1 MEITNGEIVMNRT
14 NERKKRKRKKER
26 KKEKLLV
33 RVRKLQRGQRVFR
46 ARRDSSPHPRFHA
59 SLLRL
64 RRVDHISRWSVRN
77 WIRLIARSRR
87 REKKERGEGGKLRSF
102 SPRSY
107 FFPLCS
113 ILEGI
118 VLKISWHWRD
128 TRLCL
133 ISRPTLLHPIDNG
146 TLNRLSSFYHPSLSL
161 LALGPRK
168 GRSYVSLTF
177 FLITPINFPSV
188 GTEKDR

>member
-1 MEITNGEIVMNRT
+1 MNRT
-14 NERKKRKRKKER
+14 NERKKRKRKKGRKIVRSCEKIAKRSEGFSGKERFLFVSTHSSFVYDALITYPVDRSAIEFDLSLAREGGKR
-26 KKEKLLV
+26 KKE
-33 RVRKLQRGQRVFR
+33 
-46 ARRDSSPHPRFHA
+46 
-59 SLLRL
+59 
-64 RRVDHISRWSVRN
+64 
-77 WIRLIARSRR
+77 
-87 REKKERGEGGKLRSF
+87 GKLRSF

-146 TLNRLSSFYHPSLSL
+146 TLNRLSSFYHSSLS
-161 LALGPRK
+161 LGPRK
-168 GRSYVSLTF
+168 GRTYVSLTF

>member
-14 NERKKRKRKKER
+14 NEEEKKEKERKKGRKKNCSFVWENCKEVRGFFGQGEIPPLIPVSTHPSFVYDALITYPVDRSAIEFDLSLAREGGKRKKE
-26 KKEKLLV
+26 
-33 RVRKLQRGQRVFR
+33 
-46 ARRDSSPHPRFHA
+46 
-59 SLLRL
+59 
-64 RRVDHISRWSVRN
+64 
-77 WIRLIARSRR
+77 
-87 REKKERGEGGKLRSF
+87 GKLRSF

-146 TLNRLSSFYHPSLSL
+146 TLNRLSSFYHSSLS
-161 LALGPRK
+161 LGPRK
-168 GRSYVSLTF
+168 GRTYVSLTF

>member
-14 NERKKRKRKKER
+14 NEEEKKEKER
-26 KKEKLLV
+26 KKGRKKNCSFVWENCKEV
-33 RVRKLQRGQRVFR
+33 RGFFGQGEI
-46 ARRDSSPHPRFHA
+46 PLRFHA
-59 SLLRL
+59 FLLRL

-146 TLNRLSSFYHPSLSL
+146 TLNRLSSFYHSSLS
-161 LALGPRK
+161 LGPRK
-168 GRSYVSLTF
+168 GRTYVSLTF